1 MAVILRSAATKNLA
15 GSTLRRGRDPST
27 PLRSAQDDRGR
38 RRTDKRAAEEPV
50 APPLQGRSAFPRRGD
65 PCGRPRTKVRVR
77 QTGGDKPRPYGVDRR
92 LFVGATFGCPQTRTR
107 DEQTDDQ
114 WSPLRRSPPFP
125 RRGDLWSPADKT
137 GCRGR
142 QPLRRERTFPVGAA
156 ISRPSLYPFRHGCAA
171 LAATPPPEG
180 EARRAAFGRPRTRAV
195 VGKGALRQN
204 SLRHGACG
212 RRAATHPRPSKR
224 EAPSPPAAYA
234 HKPTPRAFARGGHI
248 ILGNRIN

>member
-50 APPLQGRSAFPRRGD
+50 AGPLRRGPRR
-65 PCGRPRTKVRVR
+65 CVSS
-77 QTGGDKPRPYGVDRR
+77 GGDKPRPYGVDRR